1 MSVHFKDIKKVYESN
16 KSLNTSSTPKK
27 RTFSL
32 MKFAI
37 DMRDDMSFT
46 IGPSMD
52 PLPLEDRVKLLSML
66 NVGEEAEK
74 VISDLMFMLE
84 EKDKQLISQ
93 QKEITELYMKQ
104 AQNQKNYDSNSAMVI
119 EHLNQQIKELYDKN
133 AEHVNEIEN
142 IKMKY
147 ESMLLYKSKENE
159 ELENEVASLSKK
171 LEGIANSYESLYNET
186 STFKEQSEIE
196 FNKLN
201 LMKRKSENINADL
214 KKKYDKL
221 KKKIEKGD
229 NGSSSESDSKS
240 ENEENSKKEDIS
252 NGSNNRVSNVSV
264 NANRALLYEIKNG
277 DAFDIIKETKKI
289 IRFSVDTLNEI
300 EVLSNKCTVEYTVDV
315 LEKFDIMSIE
325 KKVNLVIS
333 DILNTVEIFG
343 LEKPETKE
351 EEVKTKEKVREEYSE
366 ERSMNFDYEGITKES
381 KPEIK
386 IVEKIKPFITEFN
399 EGDKFDIISTE
410 KPKEI
415 VTIVEKRKPFIT
427 EVSKGEKVTIISTE
441 KTKEVE
447 KIIQKIKPFTT
458 AFANGDTFNIIS
470 TEKPKEKIQQ
480 KQNEILNPNQII
492 STENSSA
499 IDSLFIENEYLKYIL
514 NHSISFSQICSIL
527 STYFYLLINN
537 SLFKT
542 LKKSF
547 PISLLND
554 MLKEFFFILYNNKGQ
569 SISNLSSILYE
580 TNLITLRNKAK
591 SNNFYP
597 QCENYD
603 VLQNKNKKSINDLI
617 HSYENESKK
626 CIEGMLSKCSTYL
639 NFNDAIEINKCELYK
654 FTKSD
659 NDNTIFT
666 IKSNTLEIDLS
677 LINYESLEYLLSKEI
692 RNFNLLDITKIK
704 FSNTIANNSP
714 NILSQLLSL
723 LTLPKLN
730 HLSFNNTHID
740 YDIQNFIC
748 QSLLSLPNI
757 TKLSIKASNA
767 NDITIDPIL
776 SSITLNKKQISHLNL
791 CKNSLSDP
799 TIVIINKLMNLSP
812 MLSSLNLSHN
822 KIADKGL
829 QALFNY
835 QIDSNHK
842 FTKLNIGYNNF
853 KTKEFF
859 ALSTYLHR
867 NPNTEC
873 INISGNELS
882 MEGAIWIGDSF
893 DHLKIMKKIVM
904 GDMKIT
910 SEMLPAILKQEE
922 NNFEEMN
929 FDNNIFGEV
938 GDVSI
943 ARMMIKHT
951 KIKKIFLRN
960 TMVSSYGI
968 EFILNC
974 INMNKSSNLS
984 EIHIE
989 NNNLNEEAV
998 KKINEFT
1005 TNNKKVKV
1013 FQ

>member
-37 DMRDDMSFT
+37 DMRDEMSFT
-46 IGPSMD
+46 LGPSMD
-52 PLPLEDRVKLLSML
+52 PLPLEDKVKLLSML

-84 EKDKQLISQ
+84 EKDRKILSQ
-93 QKEITELYMKQ
+93 EKEIAELYMKQ
-104 AQNQKNYDSNSAMVI
+104 SQNQRIFDSNSAVLI
-119 EHLNQQIKELYDKN
+119 EHLNKQIKDLYDKN
-133 AEHVNEIEN
+133 EEYVNEIEN
-142 IKMKY
+142 IKLKY
-147 ESMLLYKSKENE
+147 ESMLLYKNKENE

-201 LMKRKSENINADL
+201 LMKRKSENMNADL

-229 NGSSSESDSKS
+229 NGSSSDSDSKS

-264 NANRALLYEIKNG
+264 NANRTLLYEIKNG

-289 IRFSVDTLNEI
+289 IELSVDKLNEI
-300 EVLSNKCTVEYTVDV
+300 EVLANKPIVEYKVGELENFDV
-315 LEKFDIMSIE
+315 IAIE
-325 KKVNLVIS
+325 KKRDFVKS
-333 DILNTVEIFG
+333 DVLNTVEIFG
-343 LEKPETKE
+343 LEKIETKE
-351 EEVKTKEKVREEYSE
+351 EEAATKEKGKEEYSE
-366 ERSMNFDYEGITKES
+366 ESTMSFNYEGIIKVS

-386 IVEKIKPFITEFN
+386 IVEKIKPFITEVYKC
-399 EGDKFDIISTE
+399 EHFDIISTE

-415 VTIVEKRKPFIT
+415 VKIVEKIKPFIT
-427 EVSKGEKVTIISTE
+427 EVAKRDNINIICTEKPKEVVKIIEKNKPFITEFANVDKFSIISIE
-441 KTKEVE
+441 KPKEVE
-447 KIIQKIKPFTT
+447 KIVEKIKPFITEI
-458 AFANGDTFNIIS
+458 NQCSQFNIICK
-470 TEKPKEKIQQ
+470 EKPK
-480 KQNEILNPNQII
+480 QNKILNPNQII
-492 STENSSA
+492 STENSST

-527 STYFYLLINN
+527 STYFSLLLNN

-542 LKKSF
+542 LKTSF

-569 SISNLSSILYE
+569 SISNLSSLLYE

-591 SNNFYP
+591 SKNFNP
-597 QCENYD
+597 LNENYD
-603 VLQNKNKKSINDLI
+603 ALQNKNKERINDLI

-639 NFNDAIEINKCELYK
+639 NFNEAIEINKCELYK

-659 NDNTIFT
+659 NDTKIFS
-666 IKSNTLEIDLS
+666 IKSNTLEIDMS

-692 RNFNLLDITKIK
+692 RNVNLLEITKLK
-704 FSNTIANNSP
+704 FSNKISNNSP

-757 TKLSIKASNA
+757 TKLSIKGSNA
-767 NDITIDPIL
+767 NDVTIDPIL
-776 SSITLNKKQISHLNL
+776 SSITLNKKQITHLNL
-791 CKNSLSDP
+791 SKNSLSDP
-799 TIVIINKLMNLSP
+799 TIVLINKLMNLSP

-829 QALFNY
+829 QALLNY

-842 FTKLNIGYNNF
+842 LIKLNIGYNNF
-853 KTKEFF
+853 KTEEFY
-859 ALSTYLHR
+859 ALSTYLHK

-893 DHLKIMKKIVM
+893 EHLKIMKKIIM
-904 GDMKIT
+904 SDMKIT

-938 GDVSI
+938 GAVSI
-943 ARMMIKHT
+943 ARMMIKNT
-951 KIKKIFLRN
+951 KIDKIF
-960 TMVSSYGI
+960 
-968 EFILNC
+968 F
-974 INMNKSSNLS
+974 
-984 EIHIE
+984 
-989 NNNLNEEAV
+989 
-998 KKINEFT
+998 
-1005 TNNKKVKV
+1005 
-1013 FQ
+1013 